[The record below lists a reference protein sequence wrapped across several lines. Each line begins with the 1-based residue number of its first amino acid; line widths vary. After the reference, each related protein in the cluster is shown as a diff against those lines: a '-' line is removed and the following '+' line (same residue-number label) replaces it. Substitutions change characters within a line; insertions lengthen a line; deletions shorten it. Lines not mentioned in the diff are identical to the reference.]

1 MNYALTYKVM
11 KKKNIEKL
19 ISAVLAALTV
29 FSLSACGTQETE
41 EVDFS
46 GISSVCELATLK
58 CYYHNVAR
66 AESEASGLL
75 SIFGV
80 GYKKIWVEYSG
91 IVEFGIDVSKVTV
104 SQPDENNVV
113 TIAIPDAEV
122 LSVDIDEDS
131 ISEPLVESGFLTTV
145 TTEEETA
152 TLASAQDDMEETAA
166 ANTQLLEQAKERAKE
181 LIEGYVKNIGELIG
195 EEYTVQWTDAETD

>member
-1 MNYALTYKVM
+1 M
-11 KKKNIEKL
+11 KKKKIKKL

-113 TIAIPDAEV
+113 TIAVPDAEV